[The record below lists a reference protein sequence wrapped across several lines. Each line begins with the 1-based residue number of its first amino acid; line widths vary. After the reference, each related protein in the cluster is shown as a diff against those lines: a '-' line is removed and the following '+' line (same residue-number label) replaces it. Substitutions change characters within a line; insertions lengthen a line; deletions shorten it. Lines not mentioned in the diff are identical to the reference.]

1 MDKLNQ
7 LETLLLKTAKLTDQI
22 ISNNSQLPANI
33 KRDLQGQCVN
43 LLNNS
48 YQLTKNVTE
57 IGVN

>member
-22 ISNNSQLPANI
+22 IANNSQLPNKI
-33 KRDLQGQCVN
+33 KHDLQSQCIN

-48 YQLTKNVTE
+48 YQLTRNVTLV
-57 IGVN
+57 GVN